1 MSYGVRMRKMTF
13 PVIRLLLSGRK
24 RITVLFL
31 LLLTAASVQASDTP
45 VVSGLAKDLWY
56 IQGVADDKEAVTR
69 GWSYGTYL
77 DLGYTFNFNDPGN
90 GLWRSKSTTFKGNDP
105 QVNMAMGYIRKSA
118 TPQSRW
124 GMEFGLQAG
133 VDTEN
138 LVPVTPPDFNEPISH
153 ADFLSHL
160 YRANGTYLFPAGKG
174 LEVTAGLLNSYI
186 GYESYLAIQNP
197 NYTRGYLLDFVPY
210 FLFGVQG
217 TYPLS
222 DTFDLSLFALG
233 GWNYLAHPNDAPSY
247 GLQAV
252 WQLSPRITFTQ
263 NLYYGPDQDNTAIQF
278 WRFFSDSIIEW
289 KNDRFL
295 LAAAFDVGTEKQTGL
310 AGNPRYNWMAGAVWA
325 GWHISGPWSMAVR
338 PEIYWDPDGIS
349 TGADQLIQAV
359 TTTLQYTFSPFA
371 SNTFVAALEYRYDR
385 STGPEGGFFKGD
397 DNRLVPQQH
406 QVIFSFMW
414 TFGS

>member
-1 MSYGVRMRKMTF
+1 
-13 PVIRLLLSGRK
+13 
-24 RITVLFL
+24 
-31 LLLTAASVQASDTP
+31 
-45 VVSGLAKDLWY
+45 VSGVAKDLRY

-77 DLGYTFNFNDPGN
+77 DLGYPFNFNDPGN

-174 LEVTAGLLNSYI
+174 LEVTA
-186 GYESYLAIQNP
+186 
-197 NYTRGYLLDFVPY
+197 
-210 FLFGVQG
+210 GVQG